1 MAKIMVVDDEESI
14 RTLLD
19 AVLHR
24 KGHDVVLVSGG
35 QKAIEVFRRE
45 RPSVTILDLK
55 MPDINGFSVLQGI
68 RALSPQAPVI
78 ILSGVATVADEKQA
92 RALGVT
98 DVLQKWFSLDLLGNA
113 LKRILKT
120 PVHAN

>member
-19 AVLHR
+19 IVLHR
-24 KGHDVVLVSGG
+24 KGYDVVLVSGG

-45 RPSVTILDLK
+45 RPSVTILDIK

-98 DVLQKWFSLDLLGNA
+98 DVLQKGFALDLLGRA
-113 LKRILKT
+113 LTRILKT